1 MMMNSQ
7 PFEAPLT
14 PPAEYPSS
22 RTHNTATTT
31 TTTAT
36 TPPTGAGGRK
46 LSVTF
51 DLPETPGGTKH
62 SPLNEDDLLSPSIS
76 RSNSIDINAQAVP
89 DTILV
94 ALLDRDEEMRHL
106 VQHNTAFFSSLR
118 SHLYHNWSRFE
129 NTLYC
134 PRSKMSDQDWMGRIS
149 KALHAV
155 PPLLQQFKDLVGYMG
170 EDDTTT
176 TTTLQQEEPSF
187 IHVDLARIRDYPQR
201 VARLRQAYPQFI
213 INCQKGLSNPDAF
226 FDTLFAPR
234 SSTMPDDIWEMRIYD
249 QLDHSGHDL
258 LAQLKEIVEYEIEC
272 GMEDDHH

>member
-14 PPAEYPSS
+14 PPAELPS
-22 RTHNTATTT
+22 RHPTTST
-31 TTTAT
+31 SSV
-36 TPPTGAGGRK
+36 RK

-62 SPLNEDDLLSPSIS
+62 SPLNEDELLSPSIS

-94 ALLDRDEEMRHL
+94 ALLDRDEEMRQL
-106 VQHNTAFFSSLR
+106 VQHNTVFFSSLR
-118 SHLYHNWSRFE
+118 SHLYHNWSRLE

-134 PRSKMSDQDWMGRIS
+134 PRSKMNDQDWMDRIS

-170 EDDTTT
+170 DDTATSM
-176 TTTLQQEEPSF
+176 LQEEPSF
-187 IHVDLARIRDYPQR
+187 IHVDLARIRDYPHR

-213 INCQKGLSNPDAF
+213 VNCQKGLTDPDSF

-234 SSTMPDDIWEMRIYD
+234 SSTLPDDIWEMRIYD
-249 QLDHSGHDL
+249 QLDHSDHDL

-272 GMEDDHH
+272 GMEDDH